1 MLKRRVAIL
10 LASLVSTLALASA
23 DTPANVDAP
32 ETLSQ
37 DSPRQTPAGTRF
49 VAPAGWSIQSH
60 LTAVILD
67 PPEAGSHIVLVDVK
81 ATDADSAVAAA
92 WRAYR
97 ADAKWP
103 VKIANDVAPH
113 DGWEQIRLY
122 VYETSANEERGISA
136 LALRYGSDWTI
147 VIYDVANAVGGKR
160 AAQITSIYDRLLPKG
175 HERESFAGKTAHPLD
190 ISRIDA
196 LKEFVESSQQKLDV
210 PGVAIGLIDHGKVV
224 FAGGFGV
231 RELGKLTPIDADTL
245 FMIASNTKALT
256 TLMLAR
262 LVDKRKFAWTTPVT
276 QLLPSFKLGD
286 ADTTRQVLVKHLIC
300 ACTGM
305 PRQDLEW
312 LFNSKGAS
320 PESVIR
326 QLATMQPTSKF
337 GELFQYSNLMA
348 AAAGFVGG
356 HTLHPNDEFG
366 AAYEAT
372 MKGEV
377 FEPLGMH
384 ATTFNFEHALRG
396 NHAAPHSLDV
406 DANTEIASMGIND
419 SIRPARPAG
428 GAWSSVNDMLRYIQM
443 ELAKGVLPDGR
454 RYVSEGALLARRDPQ
469 VAIGNNASYGM
480 GLMVDRTWGVPVVHH
495 GGDLSGF
502 HSDMMWLQ
510 EQGVGAVILTNSDT
524 GGIIRSVFQR
534 RLLEVLFDGNPEA
547 IANIDSIVK
556 NLKPNIAAERKRLT
570 VPADLAESSKLAVR
584 YHNAALGDIGVI
596 RAGAS
601 TSFDFGAWT
610 SEVASRKNDD
620 GTLSYVTI
628 SPGEIG
634 FQFVVAN
641 STTGRALI
649 LRDAQHEYRYDEVN

>member
-1 MLKRRVAIL
+1 MLKRCVAIL
-10 LASLVSTLALASA
+10 SASLLSTLALANS
-23 DTPANVDAP
+23 DTPANADAP

-49 VAPAGWSIQSH
+49 VAPAGWSIQSR
-60 LTAVILD
+60 LTA
-67 PPEAGSHIVLVDVK
+67 
-81 ATDADSAVAAA
+81 
-92 WRAYR
+92 
-97 ADAKWP
+97 
-103 VKIANDVAPH
+103 
-113 DGWEQIRLY
+113 
-122 VYETSANEERGISA
+122 
-136 LALRYGSDWTI
+136 
-147 VIYDVANAVGGKR
+147 
-160 AAQITSIYDRLLPKG
+160 
-175 HERESFAGKTAHPLD
+175 
-190 ISRIDA
+190 
-196 LKEFVESSQQKLDV
+196 
-210 PGVAIGLIDHGKVV
+210 VV

-320 PESVIR
+320 PESVIK

-384 ATTFNFEHALRG
+384 ATTFDFGHALRG

-406 DANTEIASMGIND
+406 DGNTEIASMDIND

-428 GAWSSVNDMLRYIQM
+428 GAWSSVYDMLRY
-443 ELAKGVLPDGR
+443 
-454 RYVSEGALLARRDPQ
+454 
-469 VAIGNNASYGM
+469 
-480 GLMVDRTWGVPVVHH
+480 
-495 GGDLSGF
+495 
-502 HSDMMWLQ
+502 
-510 EQGVGAVILTNSDT
+510 
-524 GGIIRSVFQR
+524 
-534 RLLEVLFDGNPEA
+534 
-547 IANIDSIVK
+547 DS
-556 NLKPNIAAERKRLT
+556 
-570 VPADLAESSKLAVR
+570 VR
-584 YHNAALGDIGVI
+584 YGIDC
-596 RAGAS
+596 RQYS
-601 TSFDFGAWT
+601 
-610 SEVASRKNDD
+610 
-620 GTLSYVTI
+620 
-628 SPGEIG
+628 
-634 FQFVVAN
+634 
-641 STTGRALI
+641 
-649 LRDAQHEYRYDEVN
+649 